1 MTSAITWTLIVLVAL
16 AIVIAVL
23 ARFTERA
30 TRETSLVKTG
40 VGGRKVV
47 MDGGTLA
54 IPYFHE
60 VSRVNMQTLRLE
72 VGRAGEAALITKDRL
87 RVDVGVEFY
96 VSVIPSEDGVA
107 RAAQTLGN
115 RTFHPD
121 KLRELIEGKLVDALR
136 AAAARVTMDDLHENR
151 GTFVAGVRESLG
163 ESLARNGLELESV
176 SLTAL
181 DQTPFSALDE
191 NNAFNAVGMR
201 KLAEV
206 IAKSKKERAEID
218 ADAEVSVRK
227 ATMQATKQ
235 KLQIDLEEQEA
246 EISQVQR
253 LETLKAA
260 QIAEVVKRT
269 AEGELEAARARIQME
284 HAIRAADIAKDKEL
298 RAAEIARERDIDIAN
313 QERQITVAKHS
324 HEESKARAA
333 ADLVRAEATKAAE
346 AVATAKQVAEAE
358 RRKEIALLAAR
369 QDGEI
374 AGTRVRMQAAAE
386 KDATADRAK
395 ARLED
400 AKTDADVAG
409 LRAAARKSERL
420 AEAEGQRAIID
431 AENKMDEH
439 IVAMKVALAKLDALP
454 RIVAE
459 MVKPA
464 EKIDSIRI
472 NHISGLGSGQ
482 SAGHAGTKPVVNQ
495 ALDSIMDMAVQL
507 PMLRKIGEELG
518 MNLEEGIAGLSGK
531 SRTEGKEGADSLAAK
546 SRDAKKS

>member
-1 MTSAITWTLIVLVAL
+1 MSSAITWTVVVLVVL
-16 AIVIAVL
+16 VVVIAIL
-23 ARFTERA
+23 ARFYERA

-47 MDGGTLA
+47 MDGGTIA

-60 VSRVNMQTLRLE
+60 ISRVNMQTLRLE
-72 VGRAGEAALITKDRL
+72 VRRAGEAALITKDRM

-96 VSVIPSEDGVA
+96 VSVIPDTEGIA
-107 RAAQTLGN
+107 RAAQTLGG

-136 AAAARVTMDDLHENR
+136 AVAARFTMDDLHENR
-151 GTFVAGVRESLG
+151 GVFVAEVRESLA
-163 ESLARNGLELESV
+163 ESIARNGLELESV

-181 DQTPFSALDE
+181 DQTPFKALDE
-191 NNAFNAVGMR
+191 NNVFNAVGMR

-227 ATMQATKQ
+227 AAMQAAKQ
-235 KLQIDLEEQEA
+235 RLQIELEEQEA
-246 EISQVQR
+246 EIAQVQR

-260 QIAEVVKRT
+260 QIAEVVKRK
-269 AEGELEAARARIQME
+269 ADGELDAAQARIQME
-284 HAIRAADIAKDKEL
+284 RAIQAAEIAKEREL
-298 RAAEIARERDIDIAN
+298 REAEIARERDLEIAE

-324 HEESKARAA
+324 EDESRARAA
-333 ADLVRAEATKAAE
+333 ADLARAEATQAAE

-358 RRKEIALLAAR
+358 RRKAIALIAAR

-386 KDATADRAK
+386 KDAAADRAK
-395 ARLED
+395 ARVEE
-400 AKTDADVAG
+400 AKADADATDV
-409 LRAAARKSERL
+409 RAAARKKERL

-431 AENKMDEH
+431 AENKMDRH
-439 IVAMKVALAKLDALP
+439 IVAMKVDLAKLDALP
-454 RIVAE
+454 KVVSE

-464 EKIDSIRI
+464 EKIESIRI
-472 NHISGLGSGQ
+472 HHVSGLGAGQ
-482 SAGHAGTKPVVNQ
+482 GQAGAKPAMNQ

-507 PMLRKIGEELG
+507 PTLKKIGEELA
-518 MNLEEGIAGLSGK
+518 MNFEGGIADLASQALA
-531 SRTEGKEGADSLAAK
+531 TGAAAGEAAK
-546 SRDAKKS
+546 QPDAKKG

>member
-1 MTSAITWTLIVLVAL
+1 MTSAFTWTLIVLVAL
-16 AIVIAVL
+16 AIVIVVL

-47 MDGGTLA
+47 MDGGTIA

-60 VSRVNMQTLRLE
+60 IARVNMQTLRLE

-96 VSVIPSEDGVA
+96 VSVIPSEEGIA

-151 GTFVAGVRESLG
+151 GAFVAGVRESLG

-260 QIAEVVKRT
+260 QVAEVVKRK

-284 HAIRAADIAKDKEL
+284 QSIRAADIAKDKDL
-298 RAAEIARERDIDIAN
+298 RAAEIARERDIDLAN

-346 AVATAKQVAEAE
+346 AIATAKQVAEAE

-374 AGTRVRMQAAAE
+374 AGTRLRMQAAAE
-386 KDATADRAK
+386 KDAMADRAK

-400 AKTDADVAG
+400 AKADADVAE
-409 LRAAARKSERL
+409 LRAAARKIERL
-420 AEAEGQRAIID
+420 ADAEGQRAIID

-472 NHISGLGSGQ
+472 NHVSGLGGGQ
-482 SAGHAGTKPVVNQ
+482 SAGQAGPRPVVNQ

-518 MNLEEGIAGLSGK
+518 MNLEEGIAGLAGK
-531 SRTEGKEGADSLAAK
+531 SHSEAKDASDSPAAK
-546 SRDAKKS
+546 SRDAKKN

>member
-1 MTSAITWTLIVLVAL
+1 MSTAITWTLIVLVLL
-16 AIVIAVL
+16 AIVVVVA
-23 ARFTERA
+23 ARFFERA
-30 TRETSLVKTG
+30 SRETSLVKTG

-47 MDGGTLA
+47 MDGGTIA

-60 VSRVNMQTLRLE
+60 ISRVNMQTLRLE
-72 VGRAGEAALITKDRL
+72 VRRAGEAALITKDRM

-96 VSVIPSEDGVA
+96 VSVIPSEEGIA

-121 KLRELIEGKLVDALR
+121 KLRELIEGKLVDSLR
-136 AAAARVTMDDLHENR
+136 SAAARVTMDELHENR
-151 GTFVAGVRESLG
+151 GAFVAGVRESLS

-235 KLQIDLEEQEA
+235 KLAIDLEEQEA

-260 QIAEVVKRT
+260 QIAEVVKRK

-284 HAIRAADIAKDKEL
+284 QAIRAADIAKDKDL
-298 RAAEIARERDIDIAN
+298 RAAEIARERDIELAN

-333 ADLVRAEATKAAE
+333 ADLVKAEATKAAE
-346 AVATAKQVAEAE
+346 AIATAKQVAEAE

-374 AGTRVRMQAAAE
+374 AGTRLRMQAAAE

-395 ARLED
+395 ARLEE
-400 AKTDADVAG
+400 AKADADATD
-409 LRAAARKSERL
+409 LRAAARKAERI
-420 AEAEGQRAIID
+420 AEAESQRAIID
-431 AENKMDEH
+431 AENKMDDR
-439 IVAMKVALAKLDALP
+439 IVSMRVALAKLDALP
-454 RIVAE
+454 KIVAE

-472 NHISGLGSGQ
+472 HQISGLGGQ
-482 SAGHAGTKPVVNQ
+482 SASQAGGKPVVNQ

-507 PMLRKIGEELG
+507 PMLRKLGEELG
-518 MNLEEGIAGLSGK
+518 MNLEGGIAGLSGT
-531 SRTEGKEGADSLAAK
+531 SPTDGKEASDGSASKPKDS
-546 SRDAKKS
+546 KKS